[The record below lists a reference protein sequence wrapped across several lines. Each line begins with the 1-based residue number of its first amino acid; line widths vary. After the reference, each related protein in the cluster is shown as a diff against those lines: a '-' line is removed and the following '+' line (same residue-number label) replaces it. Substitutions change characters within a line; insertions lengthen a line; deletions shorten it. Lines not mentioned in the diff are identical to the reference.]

1 MSIIIGIIILG
12 VVVFIHELGHFI
24 FAKANGI
31 VVEEFSLGMGP
42 KIFGFKKGETQYSL
56 KLFPIGGSCAM
67 KGEDEDDFS
76 EGSFQSAKIWQRMLV
91 IVGGPAFNIILGF
104 AVALIVVGVMGADPA
119 KVAEVKENSPAYE
132 AGLRV
137 GDEIVKFNGS
147 SIANARE
154 IFANTNLYGIPTDEI
169 TMTVRRDGEKID
181 IAYAPVVTSS
191 YKVGFY
197 YNPDDQPAY
206 ITGIIEGGAMEA
218 AGFKEGDLITA
229 INGEEIATGKELNE
243 YWNENPMDASPV
255 SIDYRRS
262 GVPYNAVVTP
272 AIDESSDGGFSY
284 SMVREKQDA
293 AGVVKYAI
301 GETGYLVRIT
311 AKSLAGIVTGRFTVK
326 DMAGPIGVVSTIGEV
341 YNEARAEGTTSD
353 VVMNMLSLMIL
364 ISVNLGILNLLPFP
378 ALDGFRFLL
387 LIIEAIRRK
396 PLSQKVEGN
405 INLAG
410 FVALMAFAVFI
421 AINDVLRLVG

>member
-31 VVEEFSLGMGP
+31 VVEEFSMGMGP
-42 KIFGFKKGETQYSL
+42 TLFSFGKGETKYSL

-76 EGSFQSAKIWQRMLV
+76 EGSFQSAKVWQRMLV

-104 AVALIVVGVMGADPA
+104 IVALIVVGAMGADPA
-119 KVAEVKENSPAYE
+119 IVADVKSDSPAYE
-132 AGLRV
+132 AGLRN
-137 GDEIVKFNGS
+137 GDEIVRFNGS
-147 SIANARE
+147 TVANARE
-154 IFANTNLYGIPTDEI
+154 VYANTNLYGIPTDEI
-169 TMTVRRDGEKID
+169 NLTVVRDGEKID
-181 IAYAPVVTSS
+181 ISYEPIVTTS

-197 YNPDDQPAY
+197 YNPDDEPAY
-206 ITGIIEGGAMEA
+206 ITGIIQGSAMEA

-229 INGEEIATGKELNE
+229 INGDEIATGRKLNE
-243 YWNENPMDASPV
+243 YWKKNPMDETPV

-272 AIDESSDGGFSY
+272 ALDQSSDGGFSY
-284 SMVREKQDA
+284 SMVREKQNA
-293 AGVVKYAI
+293 AGVIKYAF

-311 AKSLAGIVTGRFTVK
+311 AKSLAGIVTGRFTVR

-341 YNEARAEGTTSD
+341 YNEARAEGNASD
-353 VVMNMLSLMIL
+353 VVMNMLSLLIL
-364 ISVNLGILNLLPFP
+364 ISINLGILNLLPFP
-378 ALDGFRFLL
+378 ALDGFRFVL

-396 PLSQKVEGN
+396 PISQKVEGN
-405 INLAG
+405 VNLAG
-410 FVALMAFAVFI
+410 FVLLMAFAVFI
-421 AINDVLRLVG
+421 AINDVIRLVG

>member
-42 KIFGFKKGETQYSL
+42 TFFSFTKGETKYSL
-56 KLFPIGGSCAM
+56 KIFPIGGSCAM

-91 IVGGPAFNIILGF
+91 IIGGPAFNIILGF
-104 AVALIVVGVMGADPA
+104 AVALIVIGVMGADPA
-119 KVAEVKENSPAYE
+119 RVAEVKENSPAYE

-147 SIANARE
+147 TVANARE
-154 IFANTNLYGIPTDEI
+154 VFANTNLYGIPTDEI
-169 TMTVRRDGEKID
+169 TLTVTRDGEKID
-181 IAYAPVVTSS
+181 ISYEPVVTTS

-206 ITGIIEGGAMEA
+206 ITGIIKGGAMEA

-229 INGEEIATGKELNE
+229 IDGHKVSTGMDLNA
-243 YWNENPMDASPV
+243 YLAKNPMDGSPV
-255 SIDYRRS
+255 TIDYRRS
-262 GVPYNAVVTP
+262 GVPYSAVLTP
-272 AIDESSDGGFSY
+272 ALDESSDGGFSY
-284 SMVREKQDA
+284 SMEREKQGIS
-293 AGVVKYAI
+293 GVVKYAF
-301 GETGYLVRIT
+301 GETGYLIRIT
-311 AKSLAGIVTGRFTVK
+311 AKSLAGIVTGRFTVR
-326 DMAGPIGVVSTIGEV
+326 DMAGPIGVVSTIGDV
-341 YNEARAEGTTSD
+341 YNEVRAEGTASD
-353 VVMNMLSLMIL
+353 LIMNMLSLMIL
-364 ISVNLGILNLLPFP
+364 ISVNLGVLNLIPFP

-396 PLSQKVEGN
+396 PISQKVEGN
-405 INLAG
+405 INLVG
-410 FVALMAFAVFI
+410 FVLLMAFAVFI
-421 AINDVLRLVG
+421 AVNDVLRLVG